1 MEQQQAPATRA
12 DAVRRLGR
20 RLAGYYTG
28 AVAHGAS
35 RTARAKSAGKALA
48 ATIVIAFVLLLI
60 YSIVLIPFTPSIA
73 DLKKAKADQPSVL
86 MSIDGKRIATFRRS
100 NREWVPLAKVSPN
113 VVNALIAT
121 EDRRFYEHS
130 GIDFRRTL
138 ASIAYT
144 LTGDTQGG
152 STLTQQLA
160 RNLYPEEIGRS
171 RSITRKIK
179 EVITAL
185 KIEHAYTKEEILETY
200 LNTVPF
206 LYNAF
211 GIEMAARTYFDK
223 PAARLNVLESATLIG
238 MLKGTSYYNP
248 VNNPERALKR
258 RNVVLAQL
266 NKVGKLS
273 DTELASLKKRP
284 IRLDFE
290 RQDEEMGPAPHFA
303 EYVRKWLIEWADNND
318 YNIYLDGL
326 VVTTTMD
333 LRLQAA
339 ANQAVARQL
348 AGLQAVADVEWG
360 VASGRLLSSSIGTY
374 TGMRRRI
381 QPFSYF
387 WKSRDEVV
395 DAFVRESGAYRSAL
409 EGGAAPAVALE
420 QLRADTVFMNKLR
433 DDKTR
438 LQAGFIAMDPAN
450 GEVRAWVGSR
460 DFQTDQYDHVARA
473 QRQPGS
479 TFKPFVYGAALAQGM
494 SPDTTFIDRAVEIPL
509 GGGAVWR
516 PSDLSPPSNQPLT
529 LRQGLMYSK
538 NTITAQVMQEVGPK
552 RVADLAIRMGV
563 NQSKLDVVPA
573 LALGASPVTMLEMA
587 TAYSAIANGGDYRQ
601 PVVVTS
607 IADRNGRVLAE
618 FEGMQQRALPAR
630 VAQDLVDILRGA
642 VTQGTGEAIRS
653 QFGIRADVAGKTGTT
668 QNNTDGWFMLM
679 HPGLVSGA
687 WVGFNDARVTM
698 RSSYWG
704 QGAHN
709 ALYVVGDFFRQAQNG
724 RLVDVN
730 ARFGGGSMVSPMLE
744 RMDEWLGRGKH
755 PLALPP
761 APDPEEGA
769 PPELRADEVER
780 IIEQARE
787 AVR

>member
-1 MEQQQAPATRA
+1 MEAA
-12 DAVRRLGR
+12 G
-20 RLAGYYTG
+20 RLARRVAGYFSG
-28 AVAHGAS
+28 AIAPGIS
-35 RTARAKSAGKALA
+35 RAERAKSAAKALGASA
-48 ATIVIAFVLLLI
+48 AIIILLLSV
-60 YSIVLIPFTPSIA
+60 YTLLLIPFTPGISDIR
-73 DLKKAKADQPSVL
+73 KAKADQPSVL

-100 NREWVPLAKVSPN
+100 NREWVPLAKISPN
-113 VVNALIAT
+113 VVKALIAT
-121 EDRRFYEHS
+121 EDRRFYEHH
-130 GIDFRRTL
+130 GIDFRRTA
-138 ASIAYT
+138 ASMAHT

-185 KIEHAYTKEEILETY
+185 KIEHAYTKDEILETY

-223 PAARLNVLESATLIG
+223 SAAKLNVLESATLIG

-248 VNNPERALKR
+248 VTNPERAQKR
-258 RNVVLAQL
+258 RNVVLAQMH
-266 NKVGKLS
+266 KAGHLS
-273 DTELASLKKRP
+273 EASLASLKKRP

-303 EYVRKWLIEWADNND
+303 EYVRRWLIEWADNND

-326 VVTTTMD
+326 VVSTTID
-333 LRLQAA
+333 SRLQAA
-339 ANQAVARQL
+339 ASQAVARQL
-348 AGLQAVADVEWG
+348 SGLQAVADVEWG
-360 VASGRLLSSSIGTY
+360 VASPRLLSSSMSAY
-374 TGMRRRI
+374 AGMRSRVA
-381 QPFSYF
+381 PFGYF
-387 WKSRDEVV
+387 WSSRDEVV
-395 DAFVRESGAYRSAL
+395 NAFVRESGAYRNAV
-409 EGGAAPAVALE
+409 EGGEAEAAALAR
-420 QLRADTVFMNKLR
+420 LRADKAFMNKLR
-433 DDKTR
+433 EDKTR
-438 LQAGFIAMDPAN
+438 LQAGFIAMDPAS

-479 TFKPFVYGAALAQGM
+479 TFKPFVYGAALAQGLT
-494 SPDTTFIDRAVEIPL
+494 PETEFIDRAVEIPL

-516 PSDLSPPSNQPLT
+516 PSDLNPPSNQPMT

-552 RVADLAIRMGV
+552 RVVDLATRMGI
-563 NQSKLDVVPA
+563 NQSRLEAVPA
-573 LALGASPVTMLEMA
+573 LALGSSPVTMLEMA
-587 TAYSAIANGGDYRQ
+587 TAYGAIANGGDYRQ
-601 PVVVTS
+601 PVVVTR
-607 IADRNGRVLAE
+607 ITDRRGKVLAE

-630 VAQDLVDILRGA
+630 VAHELVDMLRAA
-642 VTQGTGEAIRS
+642 VNQGTGTAIRS
-653 QFGIRADVAGKTGTT
+653 QFGITADVAGKTGTT

-679 HPGLVSGA
+679 HPKLVSGA

-709 ALYVVGDFFRQAQNG
+709 ALYLVGDFFRQVQNG

-730 ARFGGGSMVSPMLE
+730 ARFVGLSAQMAQPAPEQAQGQE
-744 RMDEWLGRGKH
+744 RN
-755 PLALPP
+755 PLAVPEAEPSAETP
-761 APDPEEGA
+761 APTEPGQD
-769 PPELRADEVER
+769 ELER

-787 AVR
+787 AAREPAPR